1 MRRALLYL
9 GLLTI
14 LTGTFLLHNHSITAF
29 QPTSRGIG
37 LIVIGAA
44 LGISSTLLQGFYK
57 NLNADPGFMGI
68 TTGSVLGAI
77 LGIHL
82 GFQFGSRIGIL
93 IAVGFA
99 LISFYIF
106 DWASKSFLTNG
117 ILITL
122 IFSTFILLLTERTK
136 LDGTY
141 WTLGSF
147 KELDKHN
154 VKLFAPFVEV
164 GIITSFFIARHI
176 SKISARNKLA
186 VGIGVAF
193 LIGPFVA
200 TTGALI
206 GFGLFVP
213 NLTRRLIKG
222 DTRRVLSYA
231 ALVGPIVLLLMD
243 IAVNHLNEISVSA
256 LAIPLGF
263 LLSRFGKEQAQS

>member
-99 LISFYIF
+99 LIFFYIF

-122 IFSTFILLLTERTK
+122 IFSTFILLLTERAK

-147 KELDKHN
+147 KELDKRTLGQLLLN
-154 VKLFAPFVEV
+154 LKVDKVVESLQSNEE
-164 GIITSFFIARHI
+164 TTNSTI
-176 SKISARNKLA
+176 SKDKDFYTYEELQTFMTKKDKYIC
-186 VGIGVAF
+186 
-193 LIGPFVA
+193 
-200 TTGALI
+200 
-206 GFGLFVP
+206 
-213 NLTRRLIKG
+213 
-222 DTRRVLSYA
+222 
-231 ALVGPIVLLLMD
+231 
-243 IAVNHLNEISVSA
+243 
-256 LAIPLGF
+256 
-263 LLSRFGKEQAQS
+263 